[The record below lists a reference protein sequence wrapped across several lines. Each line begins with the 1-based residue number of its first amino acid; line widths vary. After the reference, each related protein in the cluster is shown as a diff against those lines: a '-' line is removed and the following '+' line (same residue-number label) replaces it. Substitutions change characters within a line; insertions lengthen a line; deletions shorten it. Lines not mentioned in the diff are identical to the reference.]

1 MPGGT
6 LSKSSGEDR
15 DADKNT
21 DGNQDKG
28 HKVGG
33 TAWAMTMFAALNAEG
48 GERRMWVF
56 CQERGRWLR
65 WGGDAEGRVW
75 EECKAEEVPRPEGV
89 WAGVG
94 SRRLTEGGRRAI
106 REVMGVGVEGRGEG
120 EEEKGEKQGG
130 EKGKDGTAERQG
142 EEKVGKGR
150 KSRRKQNRKAR
161 VAERNA
167 EQAEG
172 NSSAVPGS

>member
-15 DADKNT
+15 DTDQNT

-106 REVMGVGVEGRGEG
+106 REVTGVEIGVGVEGEKVEERRGD
-120 EEEKGEKQGG
+120 
-130 EKGKDGTAERQG
+130 KGKDGTAERQG
-142 EEKVGKGR
+142 EKNVGKGR

-172 NSSAVPGS
+172 NSSAVPES